1 MLIRVL
7 ADLAE
12 SAHRLARSRLV
23 FAYGAL
29 VTCREARAVRHLAR
43 GAVRATRRAPLSTVR
58 ARFTIEAS
66 VLAGCHLVLACHAVL
81 A

>member
-1 MLIRVL
+1 MLIRVI

-43 GAVRATRRAPLSTVR
+43 GAIRAAALALLVVVGPRFAYRAD
-58 ARFTIEAS
+58 
-66 VLAGCHLVLACHAVL
+66 G
-81 A
+81 